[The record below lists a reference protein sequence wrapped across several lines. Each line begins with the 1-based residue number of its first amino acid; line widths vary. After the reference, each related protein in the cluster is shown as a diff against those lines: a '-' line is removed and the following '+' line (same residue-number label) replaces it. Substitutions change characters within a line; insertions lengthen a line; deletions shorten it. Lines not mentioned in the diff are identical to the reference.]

1 MVKSAAGL
9 RALADQILGDARE
22 KAKELRAKADEVE
35 AQEDQAL
42 LRKLRSSGRLQA
54 LKDELFA
61 VQGTPARKPKQK
73 TLQEQPAEG

>member
-9 RALADQILGDARE
+9 RALADQILNEAKERAR
-22 KAKELRAKADEVE
+22 ELRAKADEVE

-61 VQGTPARKPKQK
+61 VRQAPVTKPKEK
-73 TLQEQPAEG
+73 TPQEEPAET

>member
-9 RALADQILGDARE
+9 RALADQILSDARE
-22 KAKELRAKADEVE
+22 RAKELRAKADEVE

-42 LRKLRSSGRLQA
+42 LKKLKSSGRLQA

-61 VQGTPARKPKQK
+61 VKGTPTQKPKQK
-73 TLQEQPAEG
+73 TLQENPAEM

>member
-9 RALADQILGDARE
+9 RALADQVLSDAKER
-22 KAKELRAKADEVE
+22 AKELRAKADEIE

-42 LRKLRSSGRLQA
+42 LKKLKSSGRLQA

-61 VQGTPARKPKQK
+61 VKGTPTKKPKQK
-73 TLQEQPAEG
+73 TLQENPAEM